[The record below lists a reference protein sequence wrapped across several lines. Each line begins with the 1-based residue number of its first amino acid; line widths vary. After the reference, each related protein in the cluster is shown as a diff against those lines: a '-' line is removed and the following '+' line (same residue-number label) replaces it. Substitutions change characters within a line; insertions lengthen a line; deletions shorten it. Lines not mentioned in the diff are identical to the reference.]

1 MKKGKKGKKDGGIV
15 VKPTKH
21 KKRRNEPVD
30 VSGCA
35 DLCGCFGG
43 DGGGGDGGGGD
54 GGGGGGCGGGGG
66 GCGGGGGGG

>member
-1 MKKGKKGKKDGGIV
+1 MGKKGKKDGGLVV
-15 VKPTKH
+15 VKPTKT

-35 DLCGCFGG
+35 DLCCCFGG
-43 DGGGGDGGGGD
+43 GGGGGD
-54 GGGGGGCGGGGG
+54 GGGGGYGGG